1 MTSAPYQP
9 LSPEERELA
18 QRLAQLGAPGGPP
31 ASLDAQILSAAH
43 AALAGK
49 PSRPSRRQ
57 RWPLAL
63 GAVATLVLAVGVAW
77 QLRPRPDAEQAYS
90 EAPAATTRATRGSGP
105 SAAEELPA
113 AEVPAAAAAQEAD
126 TAQVMEAPPPP
137 PPPPPAP
144 AEVTPVEQPKPE
156 ASADNPA
163 VEAEEA
169 EAFPQEP
176 RRRAAPA
183 ATKAAPAP
191 PAPAP
196 PRADIVFDQPAP
208 IDAPAPSTPAA
219 SAPATGV
226 DASAA
231 GSARMQR
238 EAAGEAKQARQAR
251 QESDALDQIVVTG
264 TRIDGPD
271 EEHDDA
277 RDNAGYSDQ
286 EIDDQPP
293 ATADSPLVQKAW
305 LQRIR
310 ELIANGKQDEAR
322 NSLAEF
328 KRRYPRYALP
338 ADLQELLP

>member
-1 MTSAPYQP
+1 MTSASHEP
-9 LSPEERELA
+9 LSQEERELA

-31 ASLDAQILSAAH
+31 ASLDARILSAAH

-49 PSRPSRRQ
+49 SPRPSRRPR
-57 RWPLAL
+57 RWPMAL
-63 GAVATLVLAVGVAW
+63 GAVATLALAVGVAW

-90 EAPAATTRATRGSGP
+90 EAPVAAERAMRDSGP

-113 AEVPAAAAAQEAD
+113 ADLSATVAAPEAD
-126 TAQVMEAPPPP
+126 AAQVMEAPPPP
-137 PPPPPAP
+137 PSPAPVVAARKVEPKAPAP
-144 AEVTPVEQPKPE
+144 A
-156 ASADNPA
+156 DDPA

-176 RRRAAPA
+176 ERRAAPA
-183 ATKAAPAP
+183 PAVAPAP
-191 PAPAP
+191 PAPPP

-208 IDAPAPSTPAA
+208 VDAQAPAAAA
-219 SAPATGV
+219 SGANAAT
-226 DASAA
+226 
-231 GSARMQR
+231 GSARVQR
-238 EAAGEAKQARQAR
+238 EATGEAKQARQAR
-251 QESDALDQIVVTG
+251 QESGALDQIVVTG

-271 EEHDDA
+271 EEREDA

-310 ELIANGKQDEAR
+310 ELIADGKQDEAS

-338 ADLQELLP
+338 EDLQELLP

>member
-43 AALAGK
+43 AALADK
-49 PSRPSRRQ
+49 SSRPSRRQ
-57 RWPLAL
+57 RRWPLAL

-77 QLRPRPDAEQAYS
+77 QLRPRPNAEQAYS
-90 EAPAATTRATRGSGP
+90 EAPVATRTTHDSGP
-105 SAAEELPA
+105 SAAEELPTADLSATVA
-113 AEVPAAAAAQEAD
+113 APEVDAAQ
-126 TAQVMEAPPPP
+126 VKEAPPPP
-137 PPPPPAP
+137 SPAPVVPAQKAEPKPPAP
-144 AEVTPVEQPKPE
+144 V
-156 ASADNPA
+156 DNPA
-163 VEAEEA
+163 VEAEAA
-169 EAFPQEP
+169 EAFPREP
-176 RRRAAPA
+176 ERRTTPSAAA
-183 ATKAAPAP
+183 AAPAP
-191 PAPAP
+191 PAPPP

-208 IDAPAPSTPAA
+208 IDAQAA
-219 SAPATGV
+219 TAPATG
-226 DASAA
+226 ANAA
-231 GSARMQR
+231 TGSARVRR
-238 EAAGEAKQARQAR
+238 EAASEAKQAR

-322 NSLAEF
+322 NSLTEF

-338 ADLQELLP
+338 QDLQELLP